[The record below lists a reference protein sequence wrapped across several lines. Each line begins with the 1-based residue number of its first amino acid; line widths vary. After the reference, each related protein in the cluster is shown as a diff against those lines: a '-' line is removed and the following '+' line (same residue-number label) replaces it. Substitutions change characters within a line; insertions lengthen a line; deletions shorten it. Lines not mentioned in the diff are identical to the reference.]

1 MLQELGLV
9 KSCLRAHKN
18 KSCVTL
24 AMPELRAKPAE
35 GIFLVLHG
43 SLNQQRIS
51 MRISAEIED

>member
-1 MLQELGLV
+1 
-9 KSCLRAHKN
+9 
-18 KSCVTL
+18 
-24 AMPELRAKPAE
+24 MPELRAKPAE